1 MESYVRKAE
10 DFIKNETQFQLGFLP
25 SEAANPRTAHLDRD
39 FAESSARGLE
49 SLFSCDAA
57 LPPVLAEALASA
69 EFAELESRVSSA
81 FSSGGRV
88 ILSGCGATG
97 RISILIE
104 AMWRDLH
111 PGDDR
116 VVAVMTGGELA
127 LGRAVE
133 HFEDYPEGGARQ
145 CAELGVGPADLLI
158 GITATGET
166 ASIVGS
172 AAEASRRG
180 AAVTMLICVPKE
192 LPPSRLDRCRE
203 LYAMPR
209 VTVLAMPGCG
219 GMAISGSTRMQSAT
233 LEMLVVCA
241 ALERADGADISDY
254 PEKLR
259 RLTASLLLPENRAA
273 LGGYLDCEAEYSGKH
288 LLIDY
293 LPGFWL
299 LDVLNDT
306 SERPPTFKVPAFAS
320 RGDLAAPQSWCFVRD
335 MEHSTPEAW
344 RRCFRREPRCIE
356 WRAADYAAMGAAAR
370 LAEKGVPELSAAE
383 LFRIPI
389 GNEEL
394 PERAGALRVGISL
407 SPEGVFTFSAPAGTF
422 SARLDIAPTALRTFE
437 HLAVK
442 LVMNA
447 VSSGVMVK
455 LGRIRG
461 NWMTHLNLSNKKLV
475 DRAVRIISGLSGLD
489 YHAACVELFRSLEE
503 LRDRP
508 EVPAVNYTL
517 ERLGR

>member
-1 MESYVRKAE
+1 MESFREKAE
-10 DFIKNETQFQLGFLP
+10 NFIRNETQFQLGFLP

-39 FAESSARGLE
+39 FAESSAHGLA

-57 LPPVLAEALASA
+57 LPPVLTEALASP
-69 EFAELESRVSSA
+69 EFAELAARVKESFA
-81 FSSGGRV
+81 AGGRV

-116 VVAVMTGGELA
+116 VVAMMTGGELA
-127 LGRAVE
+127 LARAVE

-145 CAELGVGPADLLI
+145 CADLGVDRRDLLI

-172 AAEASRRG
+172 AAEAARRG

-219 GMAISGSTRMQSAT
+219 GMAISGSTRMQSST

-241 ALERADGADISDY
+241 ALDAADGRDAADY

-259 RLTASLLLPENRAA
+259 RLTASLLRPENLAA
-273 LGGYLDCEAEYSGKH
+273 LGGYLDCEAAVSGAH
-288 LLIDY
+288 ELIDY
-293 LPGFWL
+293 VPGFWL

-306 SERPPTFKVPAFAS
+306 TERPPTFKVPAFAN
-320 RGDLAAPQSWCFVRD
+320 RGDTAAPQPWCFVRD
-335 MEHSTPEAW
+335 LERSTPEAW
-344 RRCFRREPRCIE
+344 RHCFRRDPRCIT
-356 WRAADYAAMGAAAR
+356 WGAADYAAMGAARR

-389 GNEEL
+389 GAEEL
-394 PERAGALRVGISL
+394 PERAAAHRVGISL
-407 SPEGVFTFSAPAGTF
+407 SPEGVFAFSTEKGGFAAK
-422 SARLDIAPTALRTFE
+422 LDVAPTELRTFD

-475 DRAVRIISGLSGLD
+475 DRAVRIIAGLAGLD
-489 YHAACVELFRSLEE
+489 YHTACIELFRSLEE
-503 LRDRP
+503 LRDKP